1 MGKASAAKQNP
12 DRREKIA
19 AQRAAAR
26 RQEARNRLLIAGG
39 AVIAVVAVVVAF
51 VVIKATS
58 NSSSSSSASSS
69 SYPTGTALAKVVG
82 LVTSVPEKVL
92 REVGAGSVSDKPQS
106 ITGTELKSDGKP
118 EMLYMGAEY
127 CPYCAAERWAMIV
140 ALSHFGTFSGLKGME
155 SSSSDVYANT
165 PTFTFV
171 DAKYT
176 SKYLKFTTVEM
187 EDRDQNTLQ
196 TPTAAQDA
204 LFKKYDAP
212 PYVASADAGA
222 IPFVN
227 MGNRYLIVGASYN
240 PAVLSGL
247 SWDKIA
253 TDLHDPSTPVAK
265 GVNGAANYI
274 TAALCKLTRDKPA
287 STCTSAI
294 KKLQSKI

>member
-12 DRREKIA
+12 DRRARIA

-26 RQEARNRLLIAGG
+26 RQETRNRLLIAGG
-39 AVIAVVAVVVAF
+39 AVIAVVAIVIAF

-58 NSSSSSSASSS
+58 NSSSSSPSAS
-69 SYPTGTALAKVVG
+69 SYPTGAALAKIVG
-82 LVTSVPEKVL
+82 LTTSVPESVL

-106 ITGTELKSDGKP
+106 ITGDELKSGGKP

-140 ALSHFGTFSGLKGME
+140 ALSHFGTFSGLQGMQ
-155 SSSSDVYANT
+155 SSGSDVYANT

-171 DAKYT
+171 HAKYT
-176 SKYLKFTTVEM
+176 SKYLTFTTVEM
-187 EDRDQNTLQ
+187 QDRNENTLQ
-196 TPTAAQDA
+196 TPTAAQEA
-204 LFKKYDAP
+204 LLKKYDAP
-212 PYVASADAGA
+212 PYVSSSDAGA

-227 MGNRYLIVGASYN
+227 MGNRYLIVGASYD
-240 PAVLSGL
+240 PGVLSGL
-247 SWDKIA
+247 TWDKIA
-253 TDLHDPSTPVAK
+253 TDLHDPSTSVAK

-274 TAALCKLTRDKPA
+274 TAALCKLTHDKPA
-287 STCTSAI
+287 DACTSAI